1 MKLCFK
7 KNENKK
13 ATIEIKAFLNATD
26 VSKPSEDHVKRF
38 WGRFKRQRLY
48 RSLKSM
54 KNDKSADNDGF
65 TKDF

>member
-26 VSKPSEDHVKRF
+26 VSKPSEDHVKKF
-38 WGRFKRQRLY
+38 
-48 RSLKSM
+48 
-54 KNDKSADNDGF
+54 
-65 TKDF
+65 